1 MKTNIILTYIVTTM
15 YLITGCANAQTPKTS
30 DVSSKEKILITYFS
44 KTGNT
49 KKIAEH
55 IQSLTGG
62 DLIQIE
68 TNEEYPQEYQASTE
82 IAKKE
87 KETDARPAV
96 KTKIKNIN
104 DYDVVFVGF
113 PIWWSYTPMAIATFL
128 ESYDLSGKTVTPFCT
143 HGGGGA
149 GEAFNYVKKL
159 TPNSIHPDGFIIYG
173 NRASSAKPDIEK
185 WLKNINVIK

>member
-87 KETDARPAV
+87 KGKRNRFQTCC
-96 KTKIKNIN
+96 KNQN
-104 DYDVVFVGF
+104 KEY
-113 PIWWSYTPMAIATFL
+113 
-128 ESYDLSGKTVTPFCT
+128 K
-143 HGGGGA
+143 
-149 GEAFNYVKKL
+149 
-159 TPNSIHPDGFIIYG
+159 
-173 NRASSAKPDIEK
+173 
-185 WLKNINVIK
+185 